1 MKIAIIDKKNISLK
15 IDTSSIKVDEK
26 SIPFHLIDILLI
38 TTKTALNS
46 LDILR
51 LNQNGISILLLSQNS
66 TNISIISSAKTK
78 QGELK
83 LAQYGALSKRLEIA
97 KDILLDK
104 VKLHKLHLEKYE
116 IDLNIKL
123 ILKKIEKAQN
133 IEELMGIEGSF
144 AKTYFKEF
152 FSLLPKNMYKNK
164 RSKNPPQDP
173 ANAVLSL
180 FYTLYYNII
189 SIKLL
194 IHGFEPSIGYLHT
207 PFREHNALASDLMEL
222 FRADINEEVIQIF
235 KENLLS
241 LDDFTKK
248 GGVYLKY
255 EARSKIWKR
264 FLELEA
270 RLKSKLDKELANI
283 RAKISKDIL
292 DEVAWLYYLLWYF
305 R

>member
-26 SIPFHLIDILLI
+26 SIPFHMVDILLI

-51 LNQNGISILLLSQNS
+51 LNKNGISILLLSKNS
-66 TNISIISSAKTK
+66 TNISIINSAKTK

-83 LAQYGALSKRLEIA
+83 LAQYEALSKKMDIA
-97 KDILLDK
+97 KDILINK
-104 VKLHKLHLEKYE
+104 VKLHKEHLEKYQ
-116 IDLNIKL
+116 IYLDIK
-123 ILKKIEKAQN
+123 IVLKKIEKAQN
-133 IEELMGIEGSF
+133 IAELMGIEGAF
-144 AKTYFKEF
+144 AKIYFKDF
-152 FSLLPKNMYKNK
+152 FSLLPKNMHKHK

-189 SIKLL
+189 TIKLL
-194 IHGFEPSIGYLHT
+194 SHGFEPSIGYLHT
-207 PFREHNALASDLMEL
+207 PFREHNALASDFMEL
-222 FRADINEEVIQIF
+222 FRADINEAVIDIF
-235 KENLLS
+235 KENLLN
-241 LDDFTKK
+241 LNDFTKK

-255 EARSKIWKR
+255 EARSKIWKG

-270 RLKSKLDKELANI
+270 RLKSKLDKEVANLK
-283 RAKISKDIL
+283 AKIIKEL
-292 DEVAWLYYLLWYF
+292 EDEVA
-305 R
+305 

>member
-26 SIPFHLIDILLI
+26 SIPFHLIDLLLI
-38 TTKTALNS
+38 TTKTALS
-46 LDILR
+46 SQDILK
-51 LNQNGISILLLSQNS
+51 LNKNGISILLLSQNS
-66 TNISIISSAKTK
+66 TNISIINCAKTK

-83 LAQYGALSKRLEIA
+83 LAQYEALSKRLEIA
-97 KDILLDK
+97 KDILANK
-104 VKLHKLHLEKYE
+104 IKLHKEHLEKYQ
-116 IDLNIKL
+116 IYLDIK
-123 ILKKIEKAQN
+123 IVLKKIEKAKN

-152 FSLLPKNMYKNK
+152 FSLLPKNMHKNK

-173 ANAVLSL
+173 VNAVLSL

-189 SIKLL
+189 TVKLL
-194 IHGFEPSIGYLHT
+194 TYGFEPSIGYLHT

-222 FRADINEEVIQIF
+222 FRADINEEVIKIF

-255 EARSKIWKR
+255 EARSKIWKN
-264 FLELEA
+264 FLELEGK
-270 RLKSKLDKELANI
+270 LKSKLDKEVANLK
-283 RAKISKDIL
+283 AKIIKDIEN
-292 DEVAWLYYLLWYF
+292 EVAWLSHLLRYF

>member
-1 MKIAIIDKKNISLK
+1 
-15 IDTSSIKVDEK
+15 
-26 SIPFHLIDILLI
+26 
-38 TTKTALNS
+38 
-46 LDILR
+46 
-51 LNQNGISILLLSQNS
+51 
-66 TNISIISSAKTK
+66 
-78 QGELK
+78 
-83 LAQYGALSKRLEIA
+83 
-97 KDILLDK
+97 
-104 VKLHKLHLEKYE
+104 
-116 IDLNIKL
+116 
-123 ILKKIEKAQN
+123 
-133 IEELMGIEGSF
+133 
-144 AKTYFKEF
+144 
-152 FSLLPKNMYKNK
+152 MYKNK

-194 IHGFEPSIGYLHT
+194 THGFEPSIGYLHT

>member
-15 IDTSSIKVDEK
+15 IDTRSIKVDEK

-66 TNISIISSAKTK
+66 TNISIINSAKTK

-83 LAQYGALSKRLEIA
+83 LAQYEALSKRIEIA
-97 KDILLDK
+97 KDILTSK
-104 VKLHKLHLEKYE
+104 VKLHKEHLEKYE

-133 IEELMGIEGSF
+133 IDELMGLEGSF

-152 FSLLPKNMYKNK
+152 FSLLPKNMHKNK

-194 IHGFEPSIGYLHT
+194 THGFEPSIGYLHT

-270 RLKSKLDKELANI
+270 RLKSKLDKEVANI

-292 DEVAWLYYLLWYF
+292 DEVA
-305 R
+305 